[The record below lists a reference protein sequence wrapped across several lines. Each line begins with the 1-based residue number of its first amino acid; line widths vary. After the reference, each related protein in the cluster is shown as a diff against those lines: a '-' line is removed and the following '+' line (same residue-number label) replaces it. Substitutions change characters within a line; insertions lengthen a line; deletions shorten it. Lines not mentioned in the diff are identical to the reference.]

1 MNSKA
6 NGTIMTE
13 KNDAENVE
21 QWLLEGKFEPQS
33 SLVRQVRRS
42 DLLQRL
48 DSSLA
53 GALTL
58 IVTPAGYGKS
68 TLLSQWSENLKHSSH
83 LVSWLNA
90 DESDRDPHQFLSHLI
105 LSLSHAGVAVGMLE
119 KLASQGLVEMKV
131 DAAIKSLV
139 GMLQKE
145 RSSFVVI
152 IDDYHR
158 VAGPATDQVMEL
170 LLGILPDAVHIAV
183 SARSK
188 PTFRYSALTVNGL
201 VQQFSA
207 EDLRLNATEVQEI
220 FPEGSNERDL
230 RTLMER
236 TEGWAMALQLAR
248 SLLRDG
254 ASLADVLR
262 KLSGGTGDIA
272 DYFTQQVYEDLPEDI
287 QRVLRRTSIVERF
300 NADLANC
307 LSERIDCLDVLER
320 LKQQHSLIIS
330 AGQGP
335 VWYRCHHLFAE
346 FLRNALER
354 TEPDDLGALH
364 LRAAQWYEAHDLP
377 VQATKHACLSGN
389 LEYAAHIVENAGGWE
404 LILFGGISLF
414 RQLIGHFPKGDL
426 VRFPRLGV
434 ARVYQLLKEGQI
446 PQAHQMFARLKEE
459 NSGLLSDRTNATA
472 PLRRDMLLVG
482 MGLDIYEDRIT
493 NQSGL
498 KALLAVEGTLAPSDS
513 TGRSLV
519 YASAAVVALAVG
531 EFDEALQHAKLSQRY
546 MREVN
551 CVLGLNYAL
560 LHEGQANLFL
570 GHLKEAIATLDEARD
585 MAEDNFGAD
594 SGLKAISDILSAAAH
609 YLLGEIDSDNLNAA
623 LEYAEHYDGWFEIY
637 AAGYGTA
644 ASLAYAQ
651 SGLDAALAVLVSGR
665 HAAEA
670 RGLGRLTDLLNAYEY
685 LFLVRAA
692 DLKTAKR
699 FVRRAGICFI
709 SEIKDRHL
717 GNWHRD
723 HLVGVAEGLVALAVR
738 NHKDAHRI
746 ADLLKELAVLT
757 GNRWHALDADV
768 LKALAFDSDGR
779 DDKALELIISA
790 MDLTVTEGTIQPLLQ
805 FGKPLEKLLARLY
818 RRRRDLQIS
827 RLTCQFLSTCLPRF
841 KQGGERQNQP
851 MAHEGPLSQ
860 REQEVLD
867 GVAQGLSNKGI
878 ARALDMTEN
887 TVKFHLKN
895 IFMKLDANNR
905 VMAVSSGRNRGLI
918 S

>member
-1 MNSKA
+1 MNRRA
-6 NGTIMTE
+6 DVTIMTE
-13 KNDAENVE
+13 KDDTETVE
-21 QWLLEGKFEPQS
+21 QWLLQGKFEPQS
-33 SLVRQVRRS
+33 SLVRQVRRG

-68 TLLSQWSENLKHSSH
+68 TLLSQWSENLKNSGH
-83 LVSWLNA
+83 LVSWLTT
-90 DESDRDPHQFLSHLI
+90 DEGDRDPHQFLSHLI
-105 LSLSHAGVAVGMLE
+105 LSLSYSGVAVGMLE
-119 KLASQGLVEMKV
+119 KLASQGLVEVPV

-139 GMLQKE
+139 GALQDE
-145 RSSFVVI
+145 RNPLVVI

-158 VAGPATDQVMEL
+158 AVGLATDQVMEV
-170 LLGILPDAVHIAV
+170 LLGILPDLVHIAV

-201 VQQFSA
+201 VQQFSV
-207 EDLRLNATEVQEI
+207 EDLRLSTAEAREI
-220 FPEGSNERDL
+220 FAESSNEDL

-248 SLLRDG
+248 SLLCDE

-262 KLSGGTGDIA
+262 NLSGGTGDIA
-272 DYFTQQVYEDLPEDI
+272 DYFTQQVYEDLPDDI
-287 QRVLRRTSIVERF
+287 RRVLRRTSIVERF

-307 LSERIDCLDVLER
+307 LSERVDCLDVLER

-330 AGQGP
+330 TGQGP
-335 VWYRCHHLFAE
+335 VWYRYHHLLAE
-346 FLRNALER
+346 FLQNALGR
-354 TEPDDLGALH
+354 AEPNSLGTLH

-377 VQATKHACLSGN
+377 VLAAQYACLSGN
-389 LEYAAHIVENAGGWE
+389 LEYAARIVEDAGGWE

-414 RQLIGHFPKGDL
+414 RQLIGHFPQSDL
-426 VRFPRLGV
+426 VRFPRLEV

-446 PQAHQMFARLKEE
+446 LQAHQMFARLKEE
-459 NSGLLSDRTNATA
+459 NSRLLADATNATA
-472 PLRRDMLLVG
+472 PLRRDMLFVG
-482 MGLDIYEDRIT
+482 MMLDIYEDRIT
-493 NQSGL
+493 EQSGL
-498 KALLAVEGTLAPSDS
+498 KALLAMEDTLTPSDS

-519 YASAAVVALAVG
+519 YACAAAAALAVG
-531 EFDEALQHAKLSQRY
+531 AFDDALQHAKLSQRY

-570 GHLKEAIATLDEARD
+570 GRLKEAIAILDEARD

-609 YLLGEIDSDNLNAA
+609 YLLGEADSANLNMA

-637 AAGYGTA
+637 ATGYGTA

-651 SGLDAALAVLVSGR
+651 GGLDAALTVLVSGR
-665 HAAEA
+665 RAAEV
-670 RGLGRLTDLLNAYEY
+670 RGLSRLTELLNAYEY

-692 DLKTAKR
+692 DLQTAKR
-699 FVRRAGICFI
+699 FAHRARLRLT
-709 SEIKDRHL
+709 SEVKDRQMR
-717 GNWHRD
+717 NWQRD
-723 HLVGVAEGLVALAVR
+723 HLVGLAEGLVALARR
-738 NHKDAHRI
+738 NHQGAHRM
-746 ADLLKELAVLT
+746 ADLLKELAALT

-768 LKALAFDSDGR
+768 LKALAFDADGC
-779 DDKALELIISA
+779 DDKALELITAA
-790 MDLTVTEGTIQPLLQ
+790 MDLTVTEGTIQPLLD
-805 FGKPLEKLLARLY
+805 FGKPLEQLLARLY

-827 RLTCQFLSTCLPRF
+827 RLACQFLAACLPRF
-841 KQGGERQNQP
+841 KLGGEKQHQP
-851 MAHEGPLSQ
+851 PAQESPLSD
-860 REQEVLD
+860 REQEVLE
-867 GVAQGLSNKGI
+867 GLAQGLSNKGI

-895 IFMKLDANNR
+895 IFVKLGANNR
-905 VMAVSSGRNRGLI
+905 VVAVSAGRSYGLI
-918 S
+918 V